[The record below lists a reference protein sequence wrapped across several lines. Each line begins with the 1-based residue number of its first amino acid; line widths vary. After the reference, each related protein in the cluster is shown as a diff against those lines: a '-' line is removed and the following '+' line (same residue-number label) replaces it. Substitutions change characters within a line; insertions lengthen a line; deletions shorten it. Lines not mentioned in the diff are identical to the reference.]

1 MVDHTDLNEF
11 LLDEKILLT
20 PENVPLQPIGS
31 TSEEGN
37 ELFSE
42 GVDDENTLHFV
53 GFRFADE
60 EYILEIQLIQEIIM
74 VGHMTYVP
82 HVAEYFEGVINLRGN
97 IVPVIN
103 LRLKLGME
111 AKEKDNDSRIIIM
124 DLNDMVV
131 GFLVD
136 KITKVIRLP
145 KDNIEPPSTSFGEIS
160 EEFINGIGR
169 LKEKDGIVGWLN
181 VNKIIETELSA
192 ISTDS

>member
-1 MVDHTDLNEF
+1 MATFNDLNEF
-11 LLDEKILLT
+11 LLGENLLSAPNPLPP
-20 PENVPLQPIGS
+20 PES
-31 TSEEGN
+31 SSEEKHEIFG
-37 ELFSE
+37 SD
-42 GVDDENTLHFV
+42 GIDDEDTLHFV

-60 EYILEIQLIQEIIM
+60 EYVLEIQLIQEIIM
-74 VGHMTYVP
+74 VANMTYVP

-111 AKEKDNDSRIIIM
+111 LKEKDNDSRIIVM
-124 DLNDMVV
+124 ELNGMVV

-145 KDNIEPPSTSFGEIS
+145 KDNVEPPSTSFGEIS

-169 LKEKDGIVGWLN
+169 LRDNDGIVGWLN
-181 VNKIIETELSA
+181 VHKIIETELAAASA
-192 ISTDS
+192 L